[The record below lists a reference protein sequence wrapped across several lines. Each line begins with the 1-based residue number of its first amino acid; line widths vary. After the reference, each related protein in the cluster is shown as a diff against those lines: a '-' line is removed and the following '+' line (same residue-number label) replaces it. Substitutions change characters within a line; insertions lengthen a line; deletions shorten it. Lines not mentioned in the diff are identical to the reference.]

1 MVLIFHLLIYFETQ
15 LVNYVIFSISRVEE
29 TEAEKIERL
38 KKWEQ
43 FLEGDSSE
51 KKGEN
56 VINQNQNKDKI
67 KCSEETKS

>member
-1 MVLIFHLLIYFETQ
+1 M
-15 LVNYVIFSISRVEE
+15 VNYVIFSISRVEE